1 MRFMATITVY
11 HYELID
17 PTSGTVIRS
26 HSPAT
31 RRAIDAAG
39 GLVLTE
45 TGQEVDLE
53 MVNEDG
59 IVVRGPLARSRRELN

>member
-1 MRFMATITVY
+1 MATITVY
-11 HYELID
+11 HYELTD

-26 HSPAT
+26 RVPAT

-39 GLVLTE
+39 GRVLAE
-45 TGQEVDLE
+45 SAVEVDLE

-59 IVVRGPLARSRRELN
+59 IVVRGPLARSKKLLS